1 MAVSEITNLVIHKGE
16 SFNASFDLYNSDN
29 SGLSISGITSTSARI
44 RKHSTSV
51 IFEDFSTT
59 TTTTPPANIKIE
71 LTPEQTSNLE
81 LGRNY
86 FDIFITTS
94 GDNRQKFIT
103 GTVIVLDSVV

>member
-1 MAVSEITNLVIHKGE
+1 MAVSEITNLVIHRGA
-16 SFNASFDLYNSDN
+16 SFDASFDLYNSDN
-29 SGLSISGITSTSARI
+29 SGLSISGITSSSARI

-59 TTTTPPANIKIE
+59 ITISPPANIKIE
-71 LTPEQTSNLE
+71 LTPTQTNNLE

-94 GDNRQKFIT
+94 GNNRQKFIT
-103 GTVIVLDSVV
+103 GTIIVEDSVV